1 MNGKSLMTRRTF
13 MKTTSKAAMAA
24 AAAGAVPAL
33 TVGCSGSSNSQ
44 FDVLIKG
51 GTVYDGTLTE
61 PQTLDVAIKDGR
73 IADVGTVEEKADK
86 TINAN
91 GLAVCPGFIDI
102 HTHCDLTFKNTGWKR
117 YLAYVMPS
125 WKGNHN
131 YLYQGV
137 TTVVTGNCGYGY
149 TDTNK
154 WLGMADA
161 VGFGTNVY
169 HLAPHGMIREELFGD
184 KQPTEL
190 SSAQLDAM
198 KNRVAEELDKG
209 AIGLSVGLEYAPGLL
224 STTRELIELGKVV
237 RQKGR
242 LFTFHMRDESGAILE
257 GNRRGILESIKEVV
271 EVARR
276 AEVPVEI
283 SHLKISA
290 PFNDVQA
297 GQVLELIA
305 AARDEGLDVTAD
317 QYPYD
322 AGSTYIIILLPDR
335 FKTATSVRDEFKTK
349 SGRDEVKKAI
359 EAVFQHTPPEKTLIT
374 MYPDKEEYEG
384 KTLKEIAEMEGRSAA
399 EAYAD
404 MACLDPAPMG
414 VFFAQ
419 DMNVVRAFMPHEFV
433 MTASDGW
440 TVPKGMTKPHP
451 RTYGCFPRKL
461 KQFVM
466 DEKIMPLTAAIRSM
480 TSLPAEKFGIK
491 DRGRIARGMAA
502 DVVVLK
508 MDSVADHATYT
519 DPHHYSD
526 GVVHLFVN
534 GTAVIENKEVTG
546 DRNGQA
552 LRMS

>member
-1 MNGKSLMTRRTF
+1 

-24 AAAGAVPAL
+24 AAAGAFPAL
-33 TVGCSGSSNSQ
+33 TSGCSGSGDSQ

-51 GTVYDGTLTE
+51 GTVYDGTLAE
-61 PQTLDVAIKDGR
+61 PQIMDVALKDGR
-73 IADVGTVEEKADK
+73 IAAVGQVEGKAAK
-86 TINAN
+86 TIMAD

-102 HTHCDLTFKNTGWKR
+102 HTHCDLTFKRTGWKR
-117 YLAYVMPS
+117 YMAYFMSS

-149 TDTNK
+149 TDLNK
-154 WLGMADA
+154 WMGIADA

-169 HLAPHGMIREELFGD
+169 HLAPHGMIREELFGEN
-184 KQPTEL
+184 QPTDL
-190 SSAQLDAM
+190 SSSQLEAM
-198 KNRVAEELDKG
+198 KRRVAEELDKG
-209 AIGLSVGLEYAPGLL
+209 AIGFSTGLEYAPGLL
-224 STTRELIELGKVV
+224 SNTQELIELGKVV

-242 LFTFHMRDESGAILE
+242 LFTFHMRDESGAKLE
-257 GNRRGILESIKEVV
+257 GNKRGIFEAIKEVA

-283 SHLKISA
+283 SHLKIST
-290 PFNDVQA
+290 PFNDVTA
-297 GQVLELIA
+297 DQVLELIA
-305 AARDEGLDVTAD
+305 MFRDEGLDITAD

-322 AGSTYIIILLPDR
+322 AGSTFITILLPDK
-335 FKTATSVRDEFKTK
+335 FKTSDSVRDEYKTK
-349 SGRDEVKKAI
+349 SGREEIKKAI
-359 EAVFQHTPPEKTLIT
+359 NEVFQHTPPEKTLIT

-384 KTLKEIAEMEGRSAA
+384 KTLKEIAELENRPAA
-399 EAYAD
+399 EAYTE
-404 MACLDPAPMG
+404 MACLEPAPMG

-440 TVPKGMTKPHP
+440 TVPKNMTKPHP

-466 DEKIMPLTAAIRSM
+466 DEKIMPLNAAIRSM
-480 TSLPAEKFGIK
+480 TSFPAEKFGIK
-491 DRGRIARGMAA
+491 DRGLIAKDMAA

-508 MDSVADHATYT
+508 LDSVAEHATYT
-519 DPHHYSD
+519 DPHHYST

-534 GTAVIENKEVTG
+534 GIAAIENGKTTG
-546 DRNGQA
+546 DRNGRT
-552 LRMS
+552 LRM